1 MANNMTTDGKAL
13 AVGPRWAPT
22 FKRASAAILCL
33 GAALAGCTAIKPID
47 PIPAQGTISRSIT
60 WVLAE
65 DPSKACDEALGK
77 PLIGTRNACARLR
90 GNECTIYVKPP
101 QSEDDRTAI
110 YVLGHEALHCFVRH
124 FHYAV
129 N

>member
-1 MANNMTTDGKAL
+1 MATNKKARLVAVLFLL
-13 AVGPRWAPT
+13 A
-22 FKRASAAILCL
+22 
-33 GAALAGCTAIKPID
+33 GAAGCGTMKPID
-47 PIPAQGTISRSIT
+47 PIPKEGTIKRSIT

-65 DPSKACDEALGK
+65 DPEKVCEQNFKK
-77 PLIGTRNACARLR
+77 PLIGTRSACARVR

-101 QSEDDRTAI
+101 RNEEDRHGI
-110 YVLGHEALHCFVRH
+110 YILGHEALHCFIGN